1 MSRCPW
7 LAEAASCSVEMS
19 MNTPQ
24 SWVYTTP
31 SYRSTPCVQAKALSP
46 SGCDRIP
53 QRHEVHHVGMPWHWG
68 YKGIAVGDVVNNLSA
83 MVGDP
88 NVSIHEAKV
97 FVCNVSKVRV
107 A

>member
-1 MSRCPW
+1 MVNGQK
-7 LAEAASCSVEMS
+7 L
-19 MNTPQ
+19 
-24 SWVYTTP
+24 
-31 SYRSTPCVQAKALSP
+31 
-46 SGCDRIP
+46 
-53 QRHEVHHVGMPWHWG
+53 HHVGMPWHWG

>member
-1 MSRCPW
+1 
-7 LAEAASCSVEMS
+7 V
-19 MNTPQ
+19 Q
-24 SWVYTTP
+24 I
-31 SYRSTPCVQAKALSP
+31 STPRGSIQAKALVTKRVRP
-46 SGCDRIP
+46 YTVNGKKL
-53 QRHEVHHVGMPWHWG
+53 HHVGMPWHWG

-83 MVGDP
+83 LVGDP